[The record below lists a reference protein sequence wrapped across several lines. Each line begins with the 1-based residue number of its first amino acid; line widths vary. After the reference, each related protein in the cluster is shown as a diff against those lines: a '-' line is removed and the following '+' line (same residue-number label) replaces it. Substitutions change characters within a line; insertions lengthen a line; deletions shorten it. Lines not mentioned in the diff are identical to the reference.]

1 VELADRAEMRFPE
14 EEYQRRLVTFR
25 EALAAE
31 GVDVYLGSLPE
42 HMNYFTGFDPTGLY
56 FYQKLFLTPGSAPP
70 VLLTH
75 KCEQQL
81 ARVTSWLE
89 DVRIWTHGQD
99 PVEITVAI
107 LTELGLAGGM
117 TLGLEMESWYLKPAT
132 VKRLE
137 TAFPGVRIVDVTWIG
152 QEQRMRKSPLE
163 IAYIRQ
169 AARFAD
175 IGMAAAVEQL
185 RPGVREL
192 DIHAEI
198 QRALATAGSEY
209 PALPTIMGSG
219 PRSGL
224 FHALPSE
231 RVVQDGDPVM
241 FEITGSRARY
251 NSNIV
256 RTLVAGAAS
265 DELKTLWDVVTG
277 AFWAGFEITR
287 PGTPVGE
294 IDRVTRE
301 ARKDYADFI
310 PARAGFGMEL
320 AYPPVWL
327 GRPDILE
334 GDEHVLEPGMV
345 FSLEP
350 SVAMY
355 RGVSMIFGFNI
366 LVTIDGAEILHRT
379 PADLFEVRS
388 GRTS

>member
-251 NSNIV
+251 NSNNV

>member
-14 EEYQRRLVTFR
+14 EEYQRRLVLFR
-25 EALAAE
+25 EALSAE
-31 GVDVYLGSLPE
+31 GVDVYMGSMPE
-42 HMNYFTGFDPTGLY
+42 HMNYLTGFDPTGLY
-56 FYQKLFLTPGSAPP
+56 FYQQLFLTPGSASP

-75 KCEQQL
+75 KCEQEL

-99 PVEITVAI
+99 PVETTVAI
-107 LTELGLAGGM
+107 LTELGLTPGT

-137 TAFPGVRIVDVTWIG
+137 AAFPGVRIVDVTGVG

-163 IAYIRQ
+163 IAYMRQ
-169 AARFAD
+169 AAGFAD
-175 IGMAAAVEQL
+175 IGMAAAAEHL
-185 RPGVREL
+185 RPGVREI

-198 QRALATAGSEY
+198 QHALAAAGSEY

-224 FHALPSE
+224 FHALPSD
-231 RVVQDGDPVM
+231 RVVEDGDPVM

-277 AFWAGFEITR
+277 AFWAGFEISK

-355 RGVSMIFGFNI
+355 RGITVIFGFNI
-366 LVTIDGAEILHRT
+366 LVTDDGAEILHQT
-379 PADLFEVRS
+379 SPDLFEVVPA
-388 GRTS
+388 TA